1 MASSVSGLLT
11 SLRVSSLWHSC
22 SISRW
27 WNSPQLTGTV
37 ASTSS
42 VPTVT
47 DNLYKQGTI
56 PTESIGIFYQPTTS
70 TEEVANGE
78 MTFGGTDDERC
89 VLSLVAGYYKISRA
103 ILLSFAY
110 VVRGRTLT
118 RLPQLH
124 RPDHLHAHHEH
135 VAREQLLGHRPDG
148 HVRRGWNDT
157 NG

>member
-1 MASSVSGLLT
+1 MSMVSSVSGPLT
-11 SLRVSSLWHSC
+11 LRRVSFPILSSKLPLDAC
-22 SISRW
+22 
-27 WNSPQLTGTV
+27 SPQLTGTV

-89 VLSLVAGYYKISRA
+89 VSRA
-103 ILLSFAY
+103 SGG
-110 VVRGRTLT
+110 RGIFPCLFTYES
-118 RLPQLH
+118 
-124 RPDHLHAHHEH
+124 A
-135 VAREQLLGHRPDG
+135 LGC
-148 HVRRGWNDT
+148 
-157 NG
+157 